1 MPFVLRKQG
10 VSVDRIA
17 EVVAVAG
24 IPSIWYFFYSPVVDL
39 GLRRRTWVA
48 LSSITAGLCCAG
60 ATMLSGAS
68 LPLLT
73 VLLFLASSATGLT
86 STANGSL
93 LAALLPN
100 VRGRASGYYQ
110 AGNLGGG
117 AIGGG
122 IAIWLAGVASLPLP
136 SLGVFALIAVPVIA
150 ALWIDEGTSARSSE
164 GRPSL
169 AALFSPLFRDLRGV
183 FTAPRTWFG
192 LVFFLSPVGCG
203 ALANLIS
210 SMGPDYHAPDSEV
223 LWVTGIASGLLAAA
237 GAFFGGY
244 VCDRMNRMV
253 AYALG
258 GGLTGAFALYMML
271 GPHNAFTYGA
281 GYSGYSIANGFAYAV
296 FTALVLEV
304 IGGKRK
310 SSGTAYAILVSSG
323 NVPISYMTWIDGLGY
338 KRWGSRAWMRLRKA
352 EARCSCCSSPG
363 TRANI
368 GTRTRKRPP
377 DERSLFTL
385 YGATISTTALRA
397 LSLPVRS
404 KELTA

>member
-1 MPFVLRKQG
+1 LLSLPSGIASAIISILMPFVLRKHG

-17 EVVAVAG
+17 EVVAVGG

-39 GLRRRTWVA
+39 GLQRRTWLA
-48 LSSITAGLCCAG
+48 ASTLAAALCCAG
-60 ATMLSGAS
+60 ATMLSTGS
-68 LPLLT
+68 LPILT
-73 VLLFLASSATGLT
+73 VLLFLASCATGLT

-93 LAALLPN
+93 LSTMQPS

-122 IAIWLAGVASLPLP
+122 IAIWLAGVASLPVLA
-136 SLGVFALIAVPVIA
+136 LGVFLLIVTPVLATLLIHEERVEQSREKKA
-150 ALWIDEGTSARSSE
+150 S
-164 GRPSL
+164 P
-169 AALFSPLFRDLRGV
+169 AALFQPLFRDLRMV
-183 FTAPRTWFG
+183 LTAPRTWFG

-203 ALANLIS
+203 AMSNLIS

-223 LWVTGIASGLLAAA
+223 LWVTGIASGLLSAA
-237 GAFFGGY
+237 GAFAGGY

-258 GGLTGAFALYMML
+258 GGITGAFALYMML
-271 GPHNAFTYGA
+271 GPRSAFTFGA

-323 NVPISYMTWIDGLGY
+323 NVPISYMTWVDGLGY
-338 KRWGSRAWMRLRKA
+338 KRWGATGLTGVDAITEAGGALVLLLVAWYAKSHWHKSA
-352 EARCSCCSSPG
+352 ELA
-363 TRANI
+363 
-368 GTRTRKRPP
+368 
-377 DERSLFTL
+377 
-385 YGATISTTALRA
+385 ATS
-397 LSLPVRS
+397 
-404 KELTA
+404 